1 MMQPSTHMEGQPVD
15 QLSSRE
21 VHVLPV
27 LPTPTAAH
35 AAAHAPAA
43 GALWV
48 PPAGAHNAG
57 ASAAVSG
64 IGGIPCIGIN
74 KHAKLKQQACPSA
87 VCMSCLTQGAC
98 LAFVRVNQVVC
109 FKKQPPHLLK

>member
-1 MMQPSTHMEGQPVD
+1 MMQPSTHVEGQPVD

-27 LPTPTAAH
+27 LPTPTAAHAAAAH

-64 IGGIPCIGIN
+64 IGGFI
-74 KHAKLKQQACPSA
+74 A
-87 VCMSCLTQGAC
+87 
-98 LAFVRVNQVVC
+98 
-109 FKKQPPHLLK
+109 